1 MKKPVFEGLATAIVT
16 PFKNGTIDIPTF
28 EMLLDAQLAANVDAI
43 VVCGTTGESATLSAQ
58 EQLALIA
65 HAIQYT
71 AGRCKIIAGT
81 GSNDTAHAID
91 MSRAA
96 SSMGAC
102 AVLVVTPYYN
112 KCTQA
117 GLIAHY
123 TAIADAV
130 SCPVICYNVPSRTGV
145 DMTLETYQA
154 LSKHPNIQG
163 VKEAGGSPA
172 KIAMT
177 IETCADDFFVWS
189 GNDDEAVCAMALGA
203 KGLISVLS
211 NVRPKKTLAMLR
223 ACQQNDFRRAGALQR
238 ELMELIGALFCV
250 VNPIPVKKALE
261 LEGIPV
267 GNPRLPLTAFPA
279 EKLPLLKA
287 ALAKTPDA

>member
-112 KCTQA
+112 KCTQS

-123 TAIADAV
+123 TSIADAV

-145 DMTLETYQA
+145 DMALETYQA

-172 KIAMT
+172 KIAKT

-267 GNPRLPLTAFPA
+267 GDPRLPLTAFPA